1 MGDPTRESD
10 WRLIEAQLPGGWRE
24 LAREMRLIRKLP
36 EHIGQKFQDIEVPL
50 RLVLHYVAQQGSM
63 RQTIAGAAASGLVSI
78 SQVAFYKWMAKIGE
92 YLEALIALMVD
103 QRQYSAGCWGGY
115 QLIAADATCV
125 EQPGAKGTTARLH
138 YALELSS
145 LRPRAIRVTDETVGE
160 TMRNFDP
167 QAGELWIMDRGYSN
181 PPCIEVTVQA
191 GADILV
197 RYNRHAMPLYTAQ
210 GLPIDVPGLLR
221 STTARNRVHERNV
234 YVRTRH
240 AGMVAA
246 RLCWMRLSADDARK
260 ARARAK
266 RASVKD
272 DGELSLSEYV
282 AIVTTADAARIN
294 TGQVLELY
302 RARWQVELDFKRDKS
317 LGELDRLPNMIPK
330 TIHSWLCGKVL
341 LNLIVQRLCAQ
352 KVSVSPSRL
361 AGIILRSP
369 PSDAH
374 IGAEPRALVRDSS
387 CLDHGASCPAIHH
400 AA

>member
-1 MGDPTRESD
+1 V
-10 WRLIEAQLPGGWRE
+10 IEAQLPRGWRE

-36 EHIGQKFQDIEVPL
+36 EHIGQKFQDVEVPL

-78 SQVAFYKWMAKIGE
+78 SQVAFFKWMAKIGE
-92 YLEALIALMVD
+92 YLEALIALMVE
-103 QRQYSAGCWGGY
+103 RCAYGAAAWGGY

-145 LRPRAIRVTDETVGE
+145 LKPRAIRVTDATVGE

-191 GADILV
+191 RADILV

-221 STTARNRVHERNV
+221 STTGRGRAHERNV
-234 YVRTRH
+234 YIRTRRE
-240 AGMVAA
+240 GMVAA
-246 RLCWMRLSADDARK
+246 RLCWLRLSVDDARK
-260 ARARAK
+260 ARAHAK
-266 RASVKD
+266 RNGIKD
-272 DGELSLSEYV
+272 DGELGLCEYV
-282 AIVTTADAARIN
+282 AIVTTADGARIN
-294 TGQVLELY
+294 TGQVLDLY
-302 RARWQVELDFKRDKS
+302 RARWQVELNFKRDKS

-330 TIHSWLCGKVL
+330 TIHSWLCAKVL

-361 AGIILRSP
+361 AELILRSP
-369 PSDAH
+369 PSDTH
-374 IGAEPRALVRDSS
+374 SGAQPRALVRNSA

>member
-1 MGDPTRESD
+1 MDDPTHESD
-10 WRLIEAQLPGGWRE
+10 WSLIEAQLPRGWRE
-24 LAREMRLIRKLP
+24 LAREMRVIRKLP

-78 SQVAFYKWMAKIGE
+78 SQVAFFKWMAKIGE

-103 QRQYSAGCWGGY
+103 QHLYRAASWGGY

-145 LRPRAIRVTDETVGE
+145 LKPRAIHVTDETVGE

-167 QAGELWIMDRGYSN
+167 QAGELWIVGRAYSN
-181 PPCIEVTVQA
+181 PPCIEVMAQA

-197 RYNRHAMPLYTAQ
+197 RYNRHAMPLYTAH

-221 STTARNRVHERNV
+221 STTGRGRGHERNV
-234 YVRTRH
+234 YIRTRH
-240 AGMVAA
+240 EGMIVA

-266 RASVKD
+266 RAGVKD
-272 DGELSLSEYV
+272 DGELSLCEYV

-294 TGQVLELY
+294 SGQVLDLY
-302 RARWQVELDFKRDKS
+302 R
-317 LGELDRLPNMIPK
+317 
-330 TIHSWLCGKVL
+330 C
-341 LNLIVQRLCAQ
+341 
-352 KVSVSPSRL
+352 
-361 AGIILRSP
+361 
-369 PSDAH
+369 
-374 IGAEPRALVRDSS
+374 
-387 CLDHGASCPAIHH
+387 
-400 AA
+400 

>member
-10 WRLIEAQLPGGWRE
+10 WSLIEAQLPGGWRE

-78 SQVAFYKWMAKIGE
+78 SQVAFFKWMAKIGE

-103 QRQYSAGCWGGY
+103 QRVYGACAWGGY
-115 QLIAADATCV
+115 QLIAADGTCV

-167 QAGELWIMDRGYSN
+167 QAGELWIVDRGYSN
-181 PPCIEVTVQA
+181 PPCIEVMVQA
-191 GADILV
+191 GAVIVV

-221 STTARNRVHERNV
+221 STTGRGRAHERNV
-234 YVRTRH
+234 YLRTRH
-240 AGMVAA
+240 EGMVAA
-246 RLCWMRLSADDARK
+246 RLCWKRLSVDDARK
-260 ARARAK
+260 ARAHAK
-266 RASVKD
+266 REGLKD
-272 DGELSLSEYV
+272 AELGLCEYV
-282 AIVTTADAARIN
+282 ALMTTADATRIN
-294 TGQVLELY
+294 TGQVLDLY
-302 RARWQVELDFKRDKS
+302 RARWQVELNFKRDKS
-317 LGELDRLPNMIPK
+317 LGELDRLPNLIPK
-330 TIHSWLCGKVL
+330 TIHSWLCAKVM
-341 LNLIVQRLCAQ
+341 LNLIVQRLGAQ
-352 KVSVSPSRL
+352 KVNVSPSRL
-361 AGIILRSP
+361 ADISLHSP

-374 IGAEPRALVRDSS
+374 SGPQPRALVRDSS
-387 CLDHGASCPAIHH
+387 CLDHGASGPAIHH